1 MSPNEARMYE
11 LIDDVF
17 DTQNDSTQLRF
28 SESDIEKLNSLSPH
42 TLQEASNEDGP
53 FAWISVFPTSLELM
67 NQFLSEQINERQLFD
82 LTNKE
87 DKNDV
92 VYLCS
97 AIVLPEFRNQG
108 LALKLTIQAVE
119 ALQLSY
125 PIRVALVWPFSD
137 SGLRLAEK
145 AAEACGLTLQA
156 RTRNT

>member
-28 SESDIEKLNSLSPH
+28 SENDIEKLISLSPH
-42 TLQEASNEDGP
+42 TLQEAANEDGP
-53 FAWISVFPTSLELM
+53 YAWISVFPTSLDLM
-67 NQFLSEQINERQLFD
+67 NQFVSEQINERQLFD

-87 DKNDV
+87 DSNEV

-108 LALKLTIQAVE
+108 LALKFTIQAIE

-137 SGLRLAEK
+137 NGLRLAEK
-145 AAEACGLTLQA
+145 AAEACGLSLRA

>member
-1 MSPNEARMYE
+1 MSPNEARMYAV
-11 LIDDVF
+11 IDDVF

-28 SESDIEKLNSLSPH
+28 SESDIEKLISLSPH
-42 TLQEASNEDGP
+42 TLQEAANEEGP
-53 FAWISVFPTSLELM
+53 YAWISVFPTSLELM
-67 NQFLSEQINERQLFD
+67 NLFMTGEIDERQLFD

-87 DKNDV
+87 TKNEV

-108 LALKLTIQAVE
+108 LALKLTIQAIE

-125 PIRVALVWPFSD
+125 PIRVALVWPFSE
-137 SGLRLAEK
+137 SGLGLAEK
-145 AAEACGLTLQA
+145 AAEACGLTLHA

>member
-28 SESDIEKLNSLSPH
+28 SESDIEKLISLSPH
-42 TLQEASNEDGP
+42 TLQEAANEDGP
-53 FAWISVFPTSLELM
+53 YAWISVFPTSIDLM
-67 NQFLSEQINERQLFD
+67 NQFVSEQINERQLFD

-87 DKNDV
+87 DNNEV

-108 LALKLTIQAVE
+108 LALKLTIQAIE

-137 SGLRLAEK
+137 NGLRLAEK
-145 AAEACGLTLQA
+145 AAEACGLSLRA

>member
-28 SESDIEKLNSLSPH
+28 SENDIEKLISLSPH
-42 TLQEASNEDGP
+42 TLQEAANEDGP
-53 FAWISVFPTSLELM
+53 YAWISVFPTSLDLM

-87 DKNDV
+87 DNNEV

-108 LALKLTIQAVE
+108 LALKLTIQAIE

-137 SGLRLAEK
+137 NGFRLAEK
-145 AAEACGLTLQA
+145 AAEACGLSLRA

>member
-28 SESDIEKLNSLSPH
+28 SESDIEKLISLSPH
-42 TLQEASNEDGP
+42 TLQEAANEEGP
-53 FAWISVFPTSLELM
+53 YAWISVFPTSLDLM
-67 NQFLSEQINERQLFD
+67 NQFVSEQINERQLFD

-87 DKNDV
+87 DNNEV

-108 LALKLTIQAVE
+108 LALKLTIQAIE

-137 SGLRLAEK
+137 SGLRMAEK
-145 AAEACGLTLQA
+145 AAEA
-156 RTRNT
+156 

>member
-1 MSPNEARMYE
+1 MYE

-28 SESDIEKLNSLSPH
+28 SENDIEKLISLSPH
-42 TLQEASNEDGP
+42 TLQEAANEDGP
-53 FAWISVFPTSLELM
+53 YAWISVFPTSQDLM

-87 DKNDV
+87 DNNEV

-108 LALKLTIQAVE
+108 LALKLTIQAIE

-137 SGLRLAEK
+137 NGFRLAEK
-145 AAEACGLTLQA
+145 AAEACGLSLRA

>member
-28 SESDIEKLNSLSPH
+28 SESDIEKLISLSPH
-42 TLQEASNEDGP
+42 TLQEAANEDGP
-53 FAWISVFPTSLELM
+53 YAWISVFPTSLDLM
-67 NQFLSEQINERQLFD
+67 NQFVSEQINERQLFD

-87 DKNDV
+87 DNNEV

-108 LALKLTIQAVE
+108 LALKLTIQAIE

-125 PIRVALVWPFSD
+125 PIRVTLVWPFSD
-137 SGLRLAEK
+137 SGLRMAEK
-145 AAEACGLTLQA
+145 AAEACGLTLHA